1 MENTKELYY
10 EILGLKDPWEVQKVD
25 LNLVQNEITIFLNY
39 KSRKGFCPECGKE
52 CNLYDKRITR
62 KWRHLDT
69 CQLKSYIV
77 ASIPRI
83 KCKEHTIKSIN
94 IPWSQSNSHFTTFFE
109 LFAIELL
116 QATFNQTKAAEI
128 LRISFSQINTIMKN
142 AVKRGLH
149 RREKENLEYIG
160 IDEKS
165 MKKGHKYMTI
175 IYDLKKGKV
184 IDLIKDRK
192 EESAIKLMKDIKS
205 NNNCDSLKAITMDMW
220 KAFINAAKE
229 VFPMTDI
236 VHDKF
241 HIMKYMNDGVD
252 KTRKKEVKKLNME
265 NDKSLK
271 NTKYL
276 FLKNQ
281 ENMTDKQSL
290 RFAEVKNMNLKTSK
304 AWLIKENFKGF
315 FNSETINNG
324 KFFFNAWLN
333 DVRKSGLK
341 EMLNI
346 SELIIRHWSGIIS
359 YIKHKITNSLAENI
373 NGKIQKI
380 KTIAKGFYGF
390 ENYRISILFYLGKLD
405 LAPYKIL

>member
-25 LNLVQNEITIFLNY
+25 LNLDQNEVTIFLNY
-39 KSRKGFCPECGKE
+39 KSVKGLCPKCGKE
-52 CNLYDKRITR
+52 CNVYDKRVIRT
-62 KWRHLDT
+62 WRHLDT
-69 CQLKSYIV
+69 CQLKSYIT

-83 KCKEHTIKSIN
+83 KCKEHKIKSIDV
-94 IPWSQSNSHFTTFFE
+94 PWSQSNSHFTSLFE
-109 LFAIELL
+109 SFAINLL
-116 QATFNQTKAAEI
+116 QATFNQTKAAEV
-128 LRISFSQINTIMKN
+128 LRISFSQINTIMRN
-142 AVKRGLH
+142 AVKRGLD
-149 RREKENLEYIG
+149 RREKEKLEYIG

-184 IDLIKDRK
+184 IDLAEDRK
-192 EESAIKLMKDIKS
+192 EKSAIKLMRDIKS
-205 NNNCDSLKAITMDMW
+205 KNNCESLKAIAMDMW
-220 KAFINAAKE
+220 QAFINAGKK
-229 VFPMTDI
+229 VFPMSDI

-252 KTRKKEVKKLNME
+252 KTRKREVKKLIIE
-265 NDKSLK
+265 NNNILK

-290 RFAEVKNMNLKTSK
+290 RFAEVKEMNLQTSK

-315 FNSETINNG
+315 FNSETINKG
-324 KFFFNAWLN
+324 KFFFNSWVN
-333 DVRKSGLK
+333 DVRNSGLK
-341 EMLNI
+341 EMLKI

-359 YIKHKITNSLAENI
+359 YVKHRITNSLAENI

-390 ENYRISILFYLGKLD
+390 KNYRISILFYLGKLD
-405 LAPYKIL
+405 LAPYKVL